1 MAELIKLQE
10 FTSDFSAVISKASE
24 QVRSYQTKQATAA
37 VYKPEQA
44 RYKLVV
50 WFKDGN
56 KRYFYS
62 YDNKHFKDRV
72 LVDEYEG
79 LLKLLRLVHNYK
91 DTYKNA
97 ILYATMEEKKA
108 TAGNYNFEVI
118 KYDIYGNKKTNKAVN
133 FLTKDKSVF
142 LDLERCKNN
151 GNARIL

>member
-1 MAELIKLQE
+1 MKLQE

-24 QVRSYQTKQATAA
+24 QVRSYQTKQATAT

-97 ILYATMEEKKA
+97 ILYAIMDEKKP

-118 KYDIYGNKKTNKAVN
+118 KYDIFGNKKTNKAVN
-133 FLTKDKSVF
+133 FVTKDKSVF
-142 LDLERCKNN
+142 LDIERCKNN

>member
-1 MAELIKLQE
+1 MKLQE

-24 QVRSYQTKQATAA
+24 QVRSYQTKQATST

-97 ILYATMEEKKA
+97 ILYAIMDEKKP

-118 KYDIYGNKKTNKAVN
+118 KYDIFGNKKTNKAVN
-133 FLTKDKSVF
+133 FVTKDKSVF
-142 LDLERCKNN
+142 LDIERCKNN

>member
-1 MAELIKLQE
+1 MKLEE
-10 FTSDFSAVISKASE
+10 FTRDFSAVINKASE
-24 QVRSYQTKQATAA
+24 QVRQYQQKQAPAA
-37 VYKPEQA
+37 IYKPEQA

-62 YDNKHFKDRV
+62 YDNKHYKDRV
-72 LVDEYEG
+72 LIDEYEG
-79 LLKLLRLVHNYK
+79 LLKLLRLVNNYK
-91 DTYKNA
+91 DKYKNA
-97 ILYATMEEKKA
+97 ILYATVDENKQ

-133 FLTKDKSVF
+133 FVNKDKSVF

-151 GNARIL
+151 GNFRIL